1 MECFRSSGCITRH
14 PDITRTLLTTSLLIA
29 VQFPNRPPSS
39 QVRELPNHE
48 RVDLRCSPNKN
59 MAQKLPKRVVW
70 IAVCFALVLVVLVIF
85 EVAGI
90 VPPRVF
96 GVLCLVAMI
105 VAAIAFWRVFK
116 TLSLLPASEGERPRV
131 SSRKRWFVLVGAL
144 IWLVLGF
151 WLTRGQPLLP
161 RLVGA
166 AVVVLFVS
174 PYAMRKRK

>member
-1 MECFRSSGCITRH
+1 MKPDTSFVLKSGH
-14 PDITRTLLTTSLLIA
+14 FYLLRTLTD
-29 VQFPNRPPSS
+29 RPPSS

>member
-1 MECFRSSGCITRH
+1 MKPDTSFVLKSGH
-14 PDITRTLLTTSLLIA
+14 FYLLTTLTD
-29 VQFPNRPPSS
+29 RPPSS